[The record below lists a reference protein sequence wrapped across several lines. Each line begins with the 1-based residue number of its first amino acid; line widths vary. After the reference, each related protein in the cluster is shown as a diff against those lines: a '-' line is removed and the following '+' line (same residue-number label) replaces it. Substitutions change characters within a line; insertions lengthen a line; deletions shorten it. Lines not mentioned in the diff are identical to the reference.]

1 MKNNFSTVSPSPLVK
16 SLHPVVLRLGP
27 LLVQG
32 SLVVTLGQNLDF
44 FVIGYDRLQTVQRQI
59 LNEKALN
66 HPQLTVYLKAGLI
79 GHFLASVRADL
90 V

>member
-1 MKNNFSTVSPSPLVK
+1 MKNIFSTVSPSPLVK
-16 SLHPVVLRLGP
+16 FLHPVVLRLGP

-32 SLVVTLGQNLDF
+32 SLVVALGQNLDF

-66 HPQLTVYLKAGLI
+66 HPQLAVYLKSGLI
-79 GHFLASVRADL
+79 GHFLAGVRADL